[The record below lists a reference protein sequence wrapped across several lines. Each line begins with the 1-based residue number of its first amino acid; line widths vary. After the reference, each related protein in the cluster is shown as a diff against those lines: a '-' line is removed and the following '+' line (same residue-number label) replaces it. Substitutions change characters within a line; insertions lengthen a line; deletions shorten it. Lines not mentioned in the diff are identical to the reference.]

1 MIVPLL
7 MLAKDAKGTAA
18 GDAAKGLAK
27 MLMLGVLN
35 PGLDLSASGPR
46 MFPTHVSFEVS
57 LALPN
62 DAPLPFIPPA
72 APPSQSPALPG
83 QRRAA

>member
-7 MLAKDAKGTAA
+7 LLAKDAKGTAA
-18 GDAAKGLAK
+18 GDAVKGLAK

-35 PGLDLSASGPR
+35 PGLELCSSGPR

-62 DAPLPFIPPA
+62 DAPLPFTPPA
-72 APPSQSPALPG
+72 APTSQSPRV
-83 QRRAA
+83 RRRRPRR